1 MTVARQCNAAAHF
14 KVDRQVEEAL
24 FLASGKIKRSLRHIQ
39 EIIFLC
45 GDDAAVVHLIH
56 STAVQ
61 YINKSVPGPCFDIFI
76 ADPLRI
82 RIKTVGKHYIFNKKA
97 VFVHIKAPIPRCYSG
112 KCKKYSGEQSIFFF
126 YLFYYSTKTGKSK
139 DNNFAFW

>member
-39 EIIFLC
+39 EIIFLR
-45 GDDAAVVHLIH
+45 GNDTAIVHLIS

-61 YINKSVPGPCFDIFI
+61 HINESVAGPCFDIFI
-76 ADPLRI
+76 ADPLWI
-82 RIKTVGKHYIFNKKA
+82 RIEPVGKHYILNKKA
-97 VFVHIKAPIPRCYSG
+97 VFVHIKAPI
-112 KCKKYSGEQSIFFF
+112 Q
-126 YLFYYSTKTGKSK
+126 
-139 DNNFAFW
+139 